1 MPIAIYQGHHH
12 SLAPADINIVID
24 VIRAFTVA
32 HYAFIGGAKEIL
44 LVRTADEAFALK
56 DTYPDYVLT
65 GEEKGVG
72 ISGFDLDN
80 SPKRMAGQDM
90 ADKRL
95 IQKTTNGVTAA
106 LGALNAKHLFVT
118 GFSNARTTAEHVK
131 KLAANDCVMN
141 IVASHP
147 SGDDDMACA
156 EYIKG
161 IIEGTNAV
169 TAAKQS
175 VILRLIKGQRL
186 LKPANVRPFGE
197 ISLPFK
203 RRSGIVA
210 LVCVQNHR
218 NGAAG
223 CMLQRIDVPDILLE

>member
-1 MPIAIYQGHHH
+1 MPVTIYQGHHH

-44 LVRTADEAFALK
+44 LVGTAEEAFALK
-56 DTYPDYVLT
+56 DTSPDYVLT

-80 SPKRMAGQDM
+80 SPKRMAMQDM

-106 LGALNAKHLFVT
+106 LGALKAKHLFVT
-118 GFSNARTTAEHVK
+118 GFSNAKTTAEHVK
-131 KLAANDCVMN
+131 TLAVTDCVMN

-169 TAAKQS
+169 TAAEVIERIKRSSVAEKFFDRSQPLFDPEDISYCTKELTGDFVMKVKQEREVPTIER
-175 VILRLIKGQRL
+175 VII
-186 LKPANVRPFGE
+186 
-197 ISLPFK
+197 
-203 RRSGIVA
+203 
-210 LVCVQNHR
+210 
-218 NGAAG
+218 
-223 CMLQRIDVPDILLE
+223 

>member
-1 MPIAIYQGHHH
+1 MPITIYQGHHH

-44 LVRTADEAFALK
+44 LVGTAEEAFALK

-72 ISGFDLDN
+72 INGFDLDN
-80 SPKRMAGQDM
+80 SPKRMAMQDM

-118 GFSNARTTAEHVK
+118 GFSNAKTTAEHVK
-131 KLAANDCVMN
+131 TLAVKDCVMN

-161 IIEGTNAV
+161 IIAGTNAV
-169 TAAKQS
+169 TAAEVIERIKRSSVAEKFFDRSQPLFDPEDISYCTKELTGDFVMKVKQEREVPMIER
-175 VILRLIKGQRL
+175 VII
-186 LKPANVRPFGE
+186 
-197 ISLPFK
+197 
-203 RRSGIVA
+203 
-210 LVCVQNHR
+210 
-218 NGAAG
+218 
-223 CMLQRIDVPDILLE
+223 

>member
-1 MPIAIYQGHHH
+1 MPITIYQGHHH

-44 LVRTADEAFALK
+44 LVGTAEEAFALK

-80 SPKRMAGQDM
+80 SPKRMAMQDM

-118 GFSNARTTAEHVK
+118 GFSNAKTTAEYVK
-131 KLAANDCVMN
+131 TLAVKDCVLN

-169 TAAKQS
+169 TAAGVIERIKRSSVAEKFFDRSQPLFDPEDISYCTKELTGDFVMKVKQEREVPTIER
-175 VILRLIKGQRL
+175 VII
-186 LKPANVRPFGE
+186 
-197 ISLPFK
+197 
-203 RRSGIVA
+203 
-210 LVCVQNHR
+210 
-218 NGAAG
+218 
-223 CMLQRIDVPDILLE
+223 

>member
-80 SPKRMAGQDM
+80 SPKRMAGQNM
-90 ADKRL
+90 TDKSQLDVISGRQL
-95 IQKTTNGVTAA
+95 SCCFFSDRQRNRQAPRQAVCQPHLFHNGMIIFFSQKT
-106 LGALNAKHLFVT
+106 
-118 GFSNARTTAEHVK
+118 
-131 KLAANDCVMN
+131 C
-141 IVASHP
+141 
-147 SGDDDMACA
+147 
-156 EYIKG
+156 
-161 IIEGTNAV
+161 
-169 TAAKQS
+169 
-175 VILRLIKGQRL
+175 
-186 LKPANVRPFGE
+186 
-197 ISLPFK
+197 
-203 RRSGIVA
+203 
-210 LVCVQNHR
+210 
-218 NGAAG
+218 
-223 CMLQRIDVPDILLE
+223 

>member
-44 LVRTADEAFALK
+44 LAGTAEEAFRLK

-80 SPKRMAGQDM
+80 SPKRMAKQDM
-90 ADKRL
+90 GDKRL

-118 GFSNARTTAEHVK
+118 GFSNARTTAEHVET
-131 KLAANDCVMN
+131 LAGGDCIMN

-147 SGDDDMACA
+147 SGDDDAACA

-161 IIEGTNAV
+161 IIEGTNEV
-169 TAAKQS
+169 TAAGAIERIKRSSVAEKFFDRRQPLFDPEDIAYCTKELPGDFVMKVKQDRE
-175 VILRLIKGQRL
+175 VPTIER
-186 LKPANVRPFGE
+186 VR
-197 ISLPFK
+197 I
-203 RRSGIVA
+203 
-210 LVCVQNHR
+210 
-218 NGAAG
+218 
-223 CMLQRIDVPDILLE
+223 

>member
-80 SPKRMAGQDM
+80 SPKRMAGQNM
-90 ADKRL
+90 TDKSL
-95 IQKTTNGVTAA
+95 IQKTTNDVTAA

-118 GFSNARTTAEHVK
+118 GFSNAKTTAQHVK
-131 KLAANDCVMN
+131 KLVANDCVIN

-161 IIEGTNAV
+161 IIEGTNVV
-169 TAAKQS
+169 TAAEA
-175 VILRLIKGQRL
+175 IERIKGSSVAEKFFDCRQPL
-186 LKPANVRPFGE
+186 FDSEDIVYCTKELTGDFVMKVKQDGE
-197 ISLPFK
+197 
-203 RRSGIVA
+203 
-210 LVCVQNHR
+210 
-218 NGAAG
+218 
-223 CMLQRIDVPDILLE
+223 VPTIERVII

>member
-1 MPIAIYQGHHH
+1 MPITIYQGHHH
-12 SLAPADINIVID
+12 TLAPGDIHIVID

-32 HYAFIGGAKEIL
+32 HYAFIGGAKEIY

-56 DTYPDYVLT
+56 NTYPDYVLT

-80 SPKRMAGQDM
+80 SPKRMAEQDM
-90 ADKRL
+90 ADKHL
-95 IQKTTNGVTAA
+95 VQKTTNGVTAA

-131 KLAANDCVMN
+131 TLGDKNCVIN

-156 EYIKG
+156 QYIKG
-161 IIEGTNAV
+161 IIEETNEV
-169 TAAKQS
+169 TAAEAIERINRSTVAEKFFDCRQPLFDPEDIAYCTKELAGDFVMKVRQEREVPTIER
-175 VILRLIKGQRL
+175 VII
-186 LKPANVRPFGE
+186 
-197 ISLPFK
+197 
-203 RRSGIVA
+203 
-210 LVCVQNHR
+210 
-218 NGAAG
+218 
-223 CMLQRIDVPDILLE
+223 

>member
-1 MPIAIYQGHHH
+1 MPITIYQGHHH

-44 LVRTADEAFALK
+44 LVGTAEEAFALK

-80 SPKRMAGQDM
+80 SPKRMAMQDM
-90 ADKRL
+90 AAKRL

-118 GFSNARTTAEHVK
+118 GFSNAKTTAEYVK
-131 KLAANDCVMN
+131 TLAVKDCVLN

-169 TAAKQS
+169 TAAGVIERIKRSSVAEKFFDRSQPLFDPEDISYCTKELTGDFVMKVKQEREVPTIER
-175 VILRLIKGQRL
+175 VII
-186 LKPANVRPFGE
+186 
-197 ISLPFK
+197 
-203 RRSGIVA
+203 
-210 LVCVQNHR
+210 
-218 NGAAG
+218 
-223 CMLQRIDVPDILLE
+223 

>member
-1 MPIAIYQGHHH
+1 MTITIYQGHHH

-44 LVRTADEAFALK
+44 LVGTAEEAFALK
-56 DTYPDYVLT
+56 ETYPDYVLT

-80 SPKRMAGQDM
+80 SPKRMAMQDM

-106 LGALNAKHLFVT
+106 LGALKAKHLFVT
-118 GFSNARTTAEHVK
+118 GFSNAKTTAEYVK
-131 KLAANDCVMN
+131 TLAVKDCVLN

-169 TAAKQS
+169 TAAGVIERIKRSSVAEKFFDRSQPLFDPEDISYCTKELTGDFVMKVKQEREVPTIER
-175 VILRLIKGQRL
+175 VII
-186 LKPANVRPFGE
+186 
-197 ISLPFK
+197 
-203 RRSGIVA
+203 
-210 LVCVQNHR
+210 
-218 NGAAG
+218 
-223 CMLQRIDVPDILLE
+223 

>member
-80 SPKRMAGQDM
+80 SPKRMAGQNM
-90 ADKRL
+90 TDKSL

-106 LGALNAKHLFVT
+106 LG
-118 GFSNARTTAEHVK
+118 R
-131 KLAANDCVMN
+131 
-141 IVASHP
+141 
-147 SGDDDMACA
+147 
-156 EYIKG
+156 
-161 IIEGTNAV
+161 
-169 TAAKQS
+169 
-175 VILRLIKGQRL
+175 
-186 LKPANVRPFGE
+186 
-197 ISLPFK
+197 
-203 RRSGIVA
+203 
-210 LVCVQNHR
+210 
-218 NGAAG
+218 
-223 CMLQRIDVPDILLE
+223 

>member
-1 MPIAIYQGHHH
+1 MPVTIYQGHHH

-44 LVRTADEAFALK
+44 LVGTAEEAFALK

-80 SPKRMAGQDM
+80 SPKRMAMQDM

-106 LGALNAKHLFVT
+106 LGALKAKHLFVT
-118 GFSNARTTAEHVK
+118 GFSNAKTTAEHVK
-131 KLAANDCVMN
+131 TLAVTDCVMN

-169 TAAKQS
+169 TAAEVIERIKRSSVAEKFFDRSQPLFDPEDISYCTKELTGDFVMKVKQEREVPTIER
-175 VILRLIKGQRL
+175 VII
-186 LKPANVRPFGE
+186 
-197 ISLPFK
+197 
-203 RRSGIVA
+203 
-210 LVCVQNHR
+210 
-218 NGAAG
+218 
-223 CMLQRIDVPDILLE
+223 

>member
-1 MPIAIYQGHHH
+1 MPITIYQGNHH
-12 SLAPADINIVID
+12 SPAPADINIVID

-44 LVRTADEAFALK
+44 LVGTAEEAFALK
-56 DTYPDYVLT
+56 DTYPEYVLT

-80 SPKRMAGQDM
+80 SPKRMAEQDM
-90 ADKRL
+90 ADKCL

-131 KLAANDCVMN
+131 TLAAKDCVMN

-169 TAAKQS
+169 TAAESIERIKRSSVAEKFFDRSQPLFDPEDITYCTKELTGDFVMKVKQEREVPTIER
-175 VILRLIKGQRL
+175 VII
-186 LKPANVRPFGE
+186 
-197 ISLPFK
+197 
-203 RRSGIVA
+203 
-210 LVCVQNHR
+210 
-218 NGAAG
+218 
-223 CMLQRIDVPDILLE
+223 

>member
-1 MPIAIYQGHHH
+1 MPVTIYQGHHH

-44 LVRTADEAFALK
+44 LVGTAEEAFALK

-80 SPKRMAGQDM
+80 SPKRMAMQDM

-106 LGALNAKHLFVT
+106 LGALKAKHLFVT
-118 GFSNARTTAEHVK
+118 GFSNAKTTAEHVK
-131 KLAANDCVMN
+131 TLAVTDCVMN

-169 TAAKQS
+169 TAAGVIERIKRSSVAEKFFDRSQPLFDPEDISYCTKELTGDFVMKVKQEREVPTIER
-175 VILRLIKGQRL
+175 VII
-186 LKPANVRPFGE
+186 
-197 ISLPFK
+197 
-203 RRSGIVA
+203 
-210 LVCVQNHR
+210 
-218 NGAAG
+218 
-223 CMLQRIDVPDILLE
+223 